1 MFLFYRIKLLLFS
14 SAITPTG
21 EFLICYG
28 SFCACSLGC
37 TIIFISFWVFLSVFV
52 CWLPLYLQSQVC
64 EWQSGWYGSDL
75 ALPTAGMEEYCAG
88 HDHQI
93 TRVSV
98 CSQAQFGLN
107 LIVNI
112 KYCSFGEEKKMY
124 LVLELDFLRLCGH
137 MYCIHRS
144 AVISGDDKSTKL
156 VVTMVA
162 WDRCDRSII
171 TAVSNC
177 LLKVWSSAN
186 GQLLHVLSVCVCERQ
201 NSVCSFRS
209 LFCNSLEELSVTVR
223 IIQAMF
229 ICPQGH
235 DDEVFVLEAH
245 PFDSRILLSAGHD
258 GNIYIWD
265 LSKGQKIRNFF
276 NMVR

>member
-1 MFLFYRIKLLLFS
+1 MVPFVLVHWDVPY
-14 SAITPTG
+14 
-21 EFLICYG
+21 
-28 SFCACSLGC
+28 
-37 TIIFISFWVFLSVFV
+37 IFIDFWVFLSVFV

-98 CSQAQFGLN
+98 CVCVYISIHCEIRQVSQAQFGLN

-112 KYCSFGEEKKMY
+112 KYCSFGEGEKIQ

-137 MYCIHRS
+137 MYCVHRS

-186 GQLLHVLSVCVCERQ
+186 GQLLHVLSVCVYERQ

-209 LFCNSLEELSVTVR
+209 LFCNSLEELYVTVR
-223 IIQAMF
+223 IIQAN
-229 ICPQGH
+229 
-235 DDEVFVLEAH
+235 V
-245 PFDSRILLSAGHD
+245 SLSIG
-258 GNIYIWD
+258 
-265 LSKGQKIRNFF
+265 S
-276 NMVR
+276 